1 MTTDP
6 IADCEEM
13 CNWARQEAR
22 RLLEAE
28 GVDWRDPRYSALVER
43 AVEGL
48 RAQITA
54 RRDALAQA
62 AHSVLH

>member
-1 MTTDP
+1 MTDP
-6 IADCEEM
+6 ITDCEQM

-28 GVDWRDPRYSALVER
+28 GVNWRDPRYVAMVER
-43 AVEGL
+43 AVEAL
-48 RAQITA
+48 RGQIEA